1 MVAASSLLSLFLII
15 EGLVMVMYVL
25 NAGGSLFSFY
35 PFDKMNRLRPAEGS
49 LKYVITNAVAASFFL
64 LGSIL
69 IVLFTQGEIYFHNIH
84 SILSVGN
91 TFGQMS
97 LDHQLGLLLGFTLI
111 LLTFLFKV
119 GLFPF
124 HAWMADLYES
134 STLGVLTFFV
144 LVPKMAI
151 LFTIVNLY
159 RFFFINYP
167 FIFGIIF
174 VLVGLLS
181 VVIGAV
187 MASKQVKIS
196 RLIAYSSISQVGT
209 LFILLPLVG
218 LNSIIPL
225 ILVIIFISSYGLVMS
240 YFMSVLSSFKL
251 ARTLKSVSL
260 VRDLSFIKALP
271 NFVQITFALFIFNLS
286 GMPPFLGWLLK
297 SLVLFTILLLAFD
310 SFMLFDFSTLSQ
322 FDLSIMSFF

>member
-1 MVAASSLLSLFLII
+1 
-15 EGLVMVMYVL
+15 
-25 NAGGSLFSFY
+25 
-35 PFDKMNRLRPAEGS
+35 
-49 LKYVITNAVAASFFL
+49 
-64 LGSIL
+64 
-69 IVLFTQGEIYFHNIH
+69 
-84 SILSVGN
+84 
-91 TFGQMS
+91 
-97 LDHQLGLLLGFTLI
+97 
-111 LLTFLFKV
+111 
-119 GLFPF
+119 
-124 HAWMADLYES
+124 
-134 STLGVLTFFV
+134 
-144 LVPKMAI
+144 
-151 LFTIVNLY
+151 
-159 RFFFINYP
+159 
-167 FIFGIIF
+167 
-174 VLVGLLS
+174 
-181 VVIGAV
+181 